1 MNYYSLV
8 GSGLVKLVLGTCEI
22 LCHWQK
28 NIHKAGWVHRVQE
41 MSYTLKKWV
50 YANGFMGTRNLLNTN
65 SK

>member
-1 MNYYSLV
+1 MNYYSLD

-22 LCHWQK
+22 LCRWQK

-50 YANGFMGTRNLLNTN
+50 YAIGFMGPRNLL
-65 SK
+65 